1 MRGLGLAGDRQRVL
15 SGTGRCGC
23 EVRGMRV
30 RASADWVPRLGL
42 CRGGCLTSIAPMTV
56 AIPCINE
63 KNEEA
68 DL

>member
-1 MRGLGLAGDRQRVL
+1 MRGSGLAGDWQTWMRGERDAC
-15 SGTGRCGC
+15 TGISRAGC
-23 EVRGMRV
+23 P
-30 RASADWVPRLGL
+30 DWVSLV
-42 CRGGCLTSIAPMTV
+42 GGCLTSITPMTV